1 MKYVL
6 GFDIGG
12 TKSAVLLASPDKEHV
27 VFLERKSIPTHGTW
41 KEVLGCL
48 ADMGYADARNVL
60 AVSGR
65 YFGRGLA
72 MLVDILNPERIVAGG
87 IYARA
92 GRFLKEEM
100 EKELRR
106 EALPANVNACC
117 ILPSGLGEQIGDY
130 GAVMA
135 AMEIWEE

>member
-1 MKYVL
+1 MAGEAGHVR
-6 GFDIGG
+6 
-12 TKSAVLLASPDKEHV
+12 LAEDGPV
-27 VFLERKSIPTHGTW
+27 
-41 KEVLGCL
+41 
-48 ADMGYADARNVL
+48 GYAKAGSFEGFCSGGGIARLARSMAEDALMAGR
-60 AVSGR
+60 AVSYMKDG
-65 YFGRGLA
+65 GLE
-72 MLVDILNPERIVAGG
+72 ILNPERIVAGG

>member
-1 MKYVL
+1 
-6 GFDIGG
+6 
-12 TKSAVLLASPDKEHV
+12 
-27 VFLERKSIPTHGTW
+27 
-41 KEVLGCL
+41 
-48 ADMGYADARNVL
+48 
-60 AVSGR
+60 
-65 YFGRGLA
+65 
-72 MLVDILNPERIVAGG
+72 
-87 IYARA
+87 
-92 GRFLKEEM
+92 M

>member
-1 MKYVL
+1 MAGRAVSYMK
-6 GFDIGG
+6 DGG
-12 TKSAVLLASPDKEHV
+12 
-27 VFLERKSIPTHGTW
+27 LEGITARDVA
-41 KEVLGCL
+41 EA

-106 EALPANVNACC
+106 EALPANVNACS
-117 ILPSGLGEQIGDY
+117 ILPSGLGNRLGITGL
-130 GAVMA
+130 
-135 AMEIWEE
+135 